1 MELTSGEMD
10 VLRLVAEGADN
21 QAIAAQLNVSS
32 QTVANRLGV
41 IYQKL
46 HVNNRTQ
53 AALVALRRGWVE
65 LDPEQ

>member
-1 MELTSGEMD
+1 MSSWI
-10 VLRLVAEGADN
+10 VLRLVAEGVVN
-21 QAIAAQLNVSS
+21 QEIAKRLHISS

-46 HVNNRTQ
+46 QVNNRTQ

-65 LDPEQ
+65 LDPV

>member
-1 MELTSGEMD
+1 MELTSSEMD
-10 VLRLVAEGADN
+10 VLRLVAAGDDN
-21 QAIAAQLNVSS
+21 QAIAVQLNVST

-46 HVNNRTQ
+46 QVNNRTQ

-65 LDPEQ
+65 LDAEG